1 MSTHLELVNAKQKID
16 LASLKAFF
24 PAVFGTIV
32 EYYDY
37 TLYGFCASLLAAQFF
52 PTDDPTVALLK
63 TFGIFLTGSLAKPL
77 GALLFGFI
85 GDRFGRS
92 IALKISMLGIAI
104 PTTAIGLMPTYQ
116 DIGWIAPCLLLL
128 CRILQGILT
137 AGESDTVRIFI
148 FESFFKSKPCFANS
162 LSNVSIFVGIYLAS
176 KASAWVM
183 AAEDPNSA
191 WRIAFI
197 VGGMMGAVVF
207 CLRFTVSETVDY
219 VEHLNARVK
228 TRSSQ
233 SWNGFF
239 KVFID
244 NKRMIL
250 TAILF
255 CGASGGTYHFYL
267 VFLGKY
273 LSSTLNILDSET
285 ASRFTSTAVLIYTL
299 CLPIGGFLADRFGL
313 VRIIKTFF
321 YGLCVALGLNIM
333 MVLVG
338 QMPLW
343 LMWVTAGILAV
354 FQDPMCTIVIQRIE
368 VGDRCRC
375 LSFGHAT
382 GSILFSGSAPFISLW
397 LWQSTQNTIAPFLYF
412 GLLASMGFLGTF
424 LIKQNTV
431 PTVAER

>member
-1 MSTHLELVNAKQKID
+1 MSTYLALINSKKKINV
-16 LASLKAFF
+16 ASLRLLF
-24 PAVFGTIV
+24 PAIFGTIV

-37 TLYGFCASLLAAQFF
+37 ALYGFCASLLASQFF

-92 IALKISMLGIAI
+92 ISLKISMLGIAI

-116 DIGWIAPCLLLL
+116 EIGWIAPCLLLL

-148 FESFFKSKPCFANS
+148 FESFLKSKPCFANS

-176 KASAWVM
+176 LASAWVM
-183 AAEDPNSA
+183 AAEDPNFA

-197 VGGMMGAVVF
+197 IGGMMGGVVF
-207 CLRFTVSETVDY
+207 WLRFTVSETVDY
-219 VEHLNARVK
+219 VEHLK
-228 TRSSQ
+228 TRNSQ
-233 SWNGFF
+233 SRNGFF
-239 KVFID
+239 KVFVD
-244 NKRMIL
+244 NKRIIL

-273 LSSTLNILDSET
+273 LSSVLDILDSET
-285 ASRFTSTAVLIYTL
+285 ASRYTSTAVLIYTV

-333 MVLVG
+333 MILAG
-338 QMPLW
+338 QMSLG
-343 LMWVTAGILAV
+343 LMLVTAGILAI
-354 FQDPMCTIVIQRIE
+354 FQDPMCTLVIQRIE
-368 VGDRCRC
+368 VGERCRC

-397 LWQSTQNTIAPFLYF
+397 LWQSTENAVVPFLYF

-424 LIKQNTV
+424 LIKSSAQ
-431 PTVAER
+431 E

>member
-1 MSTHLELVNAKQKID
+1 MSTYLALINAKQKINI
-16 LASLKAFF
+16 ASLRVLF
-24 PAVFGTIV
+24 PAIFGTVV

-37 TLYGFCASLLAAQFF
+37 ALYGFCASLLASQFF

-77 GALLFGFI
+77 GALLFGFV
-85 GDRFGRS
+85 GDQFGRS
-92 IALKISMLGIAI
+92 VSLKISMLGIAI

-148 FESFFKSKPCFANS
+148 FESFLKSKPCFANS

-176 KASAWVM
+176 LASAWVM
-183 AAEDPNSA
+183 AAEDPNFA

-197 VGGMMGAVVF
+197 TGGMMGTVVF
-207 CLRFTVSETVDY
+207 WLRFKVSETVDY
-219 VEHLNARVK
+219 IEHLK
-228 TRSSQ
+228 TRKTQ
-233 SWNGFF
+233 PWNSFF
-239 KVFID
+239 RVFVE
-244 NKRMIL
+244 NKRIIL

-273 LSSTLNILDSET
+273 LSNILDILDPAT
-285 ASRFTSTAVLIYTL
+285 ASRFTSMAILVYTL

-313 VRIIKTFF
+313 VRIIKIFF
-321 YGLCVALGLNIM
+321 YGLCVSLGLNIIM
-333 MVLVG
+333 ILAG

-343 LMWVTAGILAV
+343 LMLVTAGILAI
-354 FQDPMCTIVIQRIE
+354 FQDPMCTLVIQRIG
-368 VGDRCRC
+368 VGERCRC

-397 LWQSTQNTIAPFLYF
+397 LWQSTQNTIVPFLYF

-424 LIKQNTV
+424 LIKNILPMEAAQ
-431 PTVAER
+431 

>member
-1 MSTHLELVNAKQKID
+1 MSTYLAFVNAKQKINV
-16 LASLKAFF
+16 ASLKLFF
-24 PAVFGTIV
+24 PAIFGTIV

-37 TLYGFCASLLAAQFF
+37 ALYGFCASLLAVEFF

-92 IALKISMLGIAI
+92 ISLKISMLGIAI

-116 DIGWIAPCLLLL
+116 EIGWLAPCLLLL

-137 AGESDTVRIFI
+137 AGEADGVRIFI
-148 FESFFKSKPCFANS
+148 FESFLKSKPCFANS
-162 LSNVSIFVGIYLAS
+162 LSSISMFVGIYLAS
-176 KASAWVM
+176 LASAWVM
-183 AAEDPNSA
+183 AAEDLDSA

-207 CLRFTVSETVDY
+207 LLRFTVSETSDY
-219 VEHLNARVK
+219 VEHLK
-228 TRSSQ
+228 TRDTRP
-233 SWNGFF
+233 WNGFF
-239 KVFID
+239 KVFLD
-244 NKRMIL
+244 NKRIIL

-273 LSSTLNILDSET
+273 LSSTLNILDP
-285 ASRFTSTAVLIYTL
+285 AIAARFTSTAVLVYTV

-313 VRIIKTFF
+313 IRIIKTFF

-333 MVLVG
+333 MVLAG
-338 QMPLW
+338 QMSLW
-343 LMWVTAGILAV
+343 LMWITAGILAI
-354 FQDPMCTIVIQRIE
+354 FQDPMYTLLIQRIKVE
-368 VGDRCRC
+368 ERCRC

-397 LWQSTQNTIAPFLYF
+397 LWQSTQSAVVPFLYF
-412 GLLASMGFLGTF
+412 GLLALMGFLGTF
-424 LIKQNTV
+424 LIKQNIL
-431 PTVAER
+431 PTGAER

>member
-1 MSTHLELVNAKQKID
+1 MSRYLTLINVKQKIHI
-16 LASLKAFF
+16 ASFRVLF
-24 PAVFGTIV
+24 PAIFGTIV

-37 TLYGFCASLLAAQFF
+37 ALYGFCASLLASQFF

-92 IALKISMLGIAI
+92 VSLKISMLGIAI

-148 FESFFKSKPCFANS
+148 FESFLKSKPCFANS

-176 KASAWVM
+176 KASAWAM
-183 AAEDPNSA
+183 AAEDPNFA

-197 VGGMMGAVVF
+197 TGGLMGAVVF
-207 CLRFTVSETVDY
+207 WLRFTVSETVDY
-219 VEHLNARVK
+219 VEHLK
-228 TRSSQ
+228 TRDSQ
-233 SWNGFF
+233 ARNGFF
-239 KVFID
+239 KVFVD
-244 NKRMIL
+244 NKRIIL

-273 LSSTLNILDSET
+273 LSNILNVLDSET

-313 VRIIKTFF
+313 VRIIRTFF
-321 YGLCVALGLNIM
+321 YGLCISLGLNIIM
-333 MVLVG
+333 ILAG

-343 LMWVTAGILAV
+343 LMLITAGILAI
-354 FQDPMCTIVIQRIE
+354 FQDPMCTLVIQRIK
-368 VGDRCRC
+368 VGERCRC

-397 LWQSTQNTIAPFLYF
+397 LWQSTQNTIVPFLYF

-424 LIKQNTV
+424 LIKNIL
-431 PTVAER
+431 PTAVEQ